1 MPIEPHRIEAAARA
15 IWKAP
20 GAPKGLPEWADVRP
34 ETQDWYREVA
44 ANAIAL
50 AYPELAAGTA
60 WVAPWGATEAMQ
72 ADMRDAI
79 GEWLPRG
86 EVAKPVTDQWQI
98 GREVYE
104 RARDAHLSKGK
115 DDDHG

>member
-44 ANAIAL
+44 ANAIAV
-50 AYPELAAGTA
+50 AFPELAAGTA
-60 WVAPWGATEAMQ
+60 WVAPWEVTEGI
-72 ADMRDAI
+72 RDAI
-79 GEWLPRG
+79 WGAVIPLP
-86 EVAKPVTDQWQI
+86 ESSQEADEIDVWAD
-98 GREVYE
+98 
-104 RARDAHLSKGK
+104 ARDAHLSKGK